1 MKYLITES
9 RLNSIMT
16 KYMDNY
22 LSKYEVIEDR
32 KIVSWGQDE
41 NNQLIYDTENEILFV
56 RQDVMELF
64 RSVFSLD
71 HHEYV
76 EFIKDYMAN
85 KGYFV
90 RRII

>member
-1 MKYLITES
+1 MKYVITES
-9 RLNSIMT
+9 RLNSLLT

-22 LSKYEVIEDR
+22 LSKYKVIEDR
-32 KIVSWGQDE
+32 KIVYWGEGE
-41 NNQLIYDTENEILFV
+41 NNQLVYDIQNEILFV